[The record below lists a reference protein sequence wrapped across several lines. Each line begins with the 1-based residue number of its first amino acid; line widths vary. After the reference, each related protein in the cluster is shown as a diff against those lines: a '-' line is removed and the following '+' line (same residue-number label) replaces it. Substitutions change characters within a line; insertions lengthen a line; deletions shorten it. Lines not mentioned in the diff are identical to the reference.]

1 MSERKRQA
9 ERLRRRKRAS
19 LVFRKNPITGKRE
32 KFSKADIRKNP
43 NSEQSKRATQFFK
56 DRDTRINNEIKAI
69 TDRKPSKKDNVGSST
84 FSNIVDKVG
93 DRVSNIDRSDTL
105 TGLGLL
111 FSGTPIGSVASL
123 LGIANRLNDRRLVK
137 KDNIERGRR
146 IDSMTDQDAF
156 GGLGM
161 QGLFGK
167 RIEDNVGFPNDAY
180 TSKQLLS
187 IDPYENL
194 PMGGEDNIPITINN
208 IPIPQTTEERLAKFY
223 PPSSMGL
230 NARDSLL
237 YADEMMGKY
246 SDMVNANINPT
257 AVDLNLLAD
266 ANVGG
271 STTRIPT
278 QPSALNIFPRA
289 VDLGLLAD
297 ANVGGSTYV
306 QPSFVPSIEASP
318 IVRKSYKPFS
328 NDTSDISQSII
339 DSITKDLLK
348 NENYKLPSVNFVGD
362 PVLIENPIRALRGD
376 EPIFDGTP
384 QFNLLAT
391 TPSGIPFPYESM
403 NPTNQDEFNRQ
414 FGLLTGKAEPYGL
427 TVGYR

>member
-161 QGLFGK
+161 QGLFNAG
-167 RIEDNVGFPNDAY
+167 IITA
-180 TSKQLLS
+180 
-187 IDPYENL
+187 DPYENL

-271 STTRIPT
+271 ST
-278 QPSALNIFPRA
+278 
-289 VDLGLLAD
+289 
-297 ANVGGSTYV
+297 YV

-318 IVRKSYKPFS
+318 IVRNSYKPFS

-403 NPTNQDEFNRQ
+403 NPTNQDEFNRIL
-414 FGLLTGKAEPYGL
+414 GLLTGKAEPYGL